1 MKQIA
6 GIAGLALF
14 FVILFNGDEFAWGIK
29 EILYALADRI
39 RNDK

>member
-1 MKQIA
+1 VKPIA
-6 GIAGLALF
+6 GIVVLALF
-14 FVILFNGDEFAWGIK
+14 FVILFNGEEFAYGIQ

>member
-1 MKQIA
+1 MKPIA

-14 FVILFNGDEFAWGIK
+14 FVILFNGDEFAYGIK